1 VKIVARLFLVFTLVT
16 VVEMFLLLKLAQYTS
31 WWVTA
36 ATVILPGILG
46 AWLAKREGAKAI
58 REVGAA
64 LSLQREPTGAILDGA
79 LVLVAAAF
87 LITPGVLTDL
97 TGLLLLV
104 PPVRRF
110 VRERVRVRLRRAVDR
125 KLAEGSFR
133 VMDFRNVGNMGG
145 SDYDV
150 IDAEDIPKRP

>member
-1 VKIVARLFLVFTLVT
+1 MKIVARLFLLFTLVT
-16 VVEMFLLLKLAQYTS
+16 VVEMFLLLKLAQYTN

-36 ATVILPGILG
+36 ATIILPGLVG

-97 TGLLLLV
+97 TGLMLLI
-104 PPVRRF
+104 PPIRRV
-110 VRERVRVRLRRAVDR
+110 VRERIRGRLRRAIDR
-125 KLAEGSFR
+125 KIANGSFR
-133 VMDFRNVGNMGG
+133 VMDFG
-145 SDYDV
+145 SMTGRDYDV